1 MRKRS
6 LQGTGPMLPG
16 MTMSVPLVEKTL
28 PTSIS
33 CAEDSHAKI
42 LALLGRVRDSL
53 AHGLDCGQSTSGSF
67 ARYDHGSSLWRTW
80 QRSLV
85 GDLDAYSETWPR
97 AGMMRGGIAYLQV
110 PVAPLTDETG
120 SLSWPTPQAHDAS
133 GKPGRGCRDR
143 GGHRSDLRVTLEV
156 YGIMGAMNP
165 SWVEQLMG
173 FPEDWTD
180 AGPQGPDKNS
190 TRGSSRAR
198 SRKSRTGKAG

>member
-1 MRKRS
+1 
-6 LQGTGPMLPG
+6 
-16 MTMSVPLVEKTL
+16 MSAQLEATIS
-28 PTSIS
+28 PTSTS
-33 CAEDSHAKI
+33 SAAGFPAKTCRAQA
-42 LALLGRVRDSL
+42 LARALL
-53 AHGLDCGQSTSGSF
+53 AAALDCGVSIDESSVSCAPSGSSSRTSPPSS
-67 ARYDHGSSLWRTW
+67 ATGSPLCSGTLP
-80 QRSLV
+80 RS
-85 GDLDAYSETWPR
+85 
-97 AGMMRGGIAYLQV
+97 GMMRGGIAYLQV